1 MQQRYRLTSFFVFA
15 VLFALVG
22 VLALWQPD
30 ATPRA
35 QAAPTTALPLI
46 DDFESGLPGTWFQ
59 YGDYQ
64 NGTFINT
71 TVVTTN
77 TVPGLDPNSVLKIE
91 YNSAGWGAG
100 TGNNL
105 GGQDWSA
112 YDGLAFWFKGAATGA
127 TFRVILSDNPD
138 PNLPGDTAERF
149 AYEFVDTSAGWR
161 HILIPWHAFFRDY
174 AYQPP
179 GAPNDGLTLTDVQA
193 YALALPVGT
202 SATVYVD
209 DVRLVKIQ
217 GVDDFESG
225 LPGTW
230 FQYGDYQNGTFINTT
245 VVTTNTVP
253 GLDPNSVLKIEYNSA
268 GWGAG
273 TGNNLGGQDW
283 SAYNGMG
290 FWFWGS
296 NSGQTYRVILSDN
309 PDPNLPGDTA
319 ERFAYEFV
327 DAFDGWRFISIP
339 WDAFFRDYAYQ
350 PPGAPNDGLTL
361 TDVQAYALALPGG
374 TRTTYID
381 NVLLFGDGN
390 VTPTVNFVQ
399 NAYSGSEGF
408 PITLTLGLNTPP
420 TTTVTVTVQSQDGTA
435 LAGVDYVPLSTTV
448 TFGVGE
454 TEKTVVLTTL
464 DDTKTEDDETLAV
477 LLSNPQGV
485 QLGVRSAVTVTIVD
499 NDAPATG
506 GAKFTLVDDF
516 EQSAL
521 PSGQDS
527 NGIGVGYVTWN
538 APSAAAAITLTQNP
552 PSQVPGAVV
561 SNTVLQLDVTIG
573 AGQWAGY
580 THAFTNETAD
590 TWVSQDWSSYEGIC
604 FWLYGN
610 NTGGTLFFDIL
621 DNRNP
626 GSTTDD
632 AERWSYSIVDNF
644 TGWKLFEVPFSD
656 FARKEIGNGAPN
668 DGLTLTEVWG
678 YAVGGYGSVDM
689 GTRTYYV
696 DDVGLL
702 VRTQVVDDFEQSAL
716 PSGQDSNGIGV
727 GYVTWNAPSAAA
739 AITLTQNP
747 PSQVPGAVVSN
758 TVLQLDVT
766 IGAGQWAGYTHAF
779 TNETADT
786 WVSQDWS
793 SYEGICFWLYGNNT
807 GGTLF
812 FDILDNRNP
821 GSTTD
826 DAERWSYSIVD
837 NFTGW
842 KFFQVPFSDFAR
854 KEIGNGAPN
863 DGLTLTEVW
872 GYAVG
877 GYGSVD
883 MGTQTYYVDDVTLY
897 GKVATAIPLQV
908 AFADTSYTVTE
919 GETAVVTVALSVTTT
934 ETVTVT
940 YVTAEST
947 ARPYRDFVPVSGT
960 LTFAPGQSVM
970 TFTVPTL
977 DNAKDD
983 GSRALMLNL
992 RDAINADLGFA
1003 VRAMVTI
1010 EDDEPTD
1017 PALVDDFEG
1026 WHPFEI
1032 SGTLTLTVTEVMS
1045 GSLEARPEQDTYE
1058 RLLEVAYDTTNSP
1071 AVLTRRFVEPQ
1082 DWSEYE
1088 ALSFWFYGTGSGE
1101 TYTVEL
1107 LDNPAVTTGD
1117 VAPSDWV
1124 LVWSDEFNDPA
1135 GTPPNPNI
1143 WTHEIGDGTMYGI
1156 PGWGNGEFQF
1166 YTDDPANASTDGQG
1180 NLVISLQPTDPNNA
1194 PLCWYGPCE
1203 YTSARLVTAQKQAFK
1218 YGRIEA
1224 RIKVPDGPAGLWPAF
1239 WMLGTNI
1246 GEVGWPQSGEID
1258 IMEYVSRFPNE
1269 VFGTIHGPGYSGGAG
1284 FGNTYA
1290 FTTTV
1295 ASDYHTFAVEWGP
1308 DEIHWYVDGINYH
1321 NATPADVAPNEWVFN
1336 HPFFLILN
1344 MAIGGNFG
1352 GDIDPSMPFPQELK
1366 VDYIRVYGAADT
1378 AERFEAHFVD
1388 DTPGW
1393 RRVVIPFSQFTR
1405 SATQPAG
1412 APNDGLTLSAVS
1424 GYGLRMPQNSV
1435 GTFRMDWVYLQD
1447 WYVYYFPLIGNNG
1460 P

>member
-1 MQQRYRLTSFFVFA
+1 MQRRYRLTSFFVFA

-22 VLALWQPD
+22 VLALWRPD

-91 YNSAGWGAG
+91 YSSAGWGAG
-100 TGNNL
+100 TGNDL

-138 PNLPGDTAERF
+138 PNASGDTAERF

-230 FQYGDYQNGTFINTT
+230 FQYGDYQSGTFINTT

-273 TGNNLGGQDW
+273 TGNDLGGQDW

-309 PDPNLPGDTA
+309 PDPSLPGDTA

-538 APSAAAAITLTQNP
+538 APGAAAAITLTQNP

-580 THAFTNETAD
+580 THAFTN
-590 TWVSQDWSSYEGIC
+590 
-604 FWLYGN
+604 
-610 NTGGTLFFDIL
+610 
-621 DNRNP
+621 
-626 GSTTDD
+626 D
-632 AERWSYSIVDNF
+632 A
-644 TGWKLFEVPFSD
+644 
-656 FARKEIGNGAPN
+656 
-668 DGLTLTEVWG
+668 
-678 YAVGGYGSVDM
+678 
-689 GTRTYYV
+689 
-696 DDVGLL
+696 
-702 VRTQVVDDFEQSAL
+702 
-716 PSGQDSNGIGV
+716 
-727 GYVTWNAPSAAA
+727 
-739 AITLTQNP
+739 
-747 PSQVPGAVVSN
+747 
-758 TVLQLDVT
+758 
-766 IGAGQWAGYTHAF
+766 
-779 TNETADT
+779 ADT

-919 GETAVVTVALSVTTT
+919 GETAVVTVALSVTST

-1003 VRAMVTI
+1003 ARAMVTI

-1026 WHPFEI
+1026 WYPFEI

-1045 GSLEARPEQDTYE
+1045 GSPEARPEQDTYE

-1071 AVLTRRFVEPQ
+1071 ATLTRRFVEPQ

-1135 GTPPNPNI
+1135 GTPPNPNV

-1203 YTSARLVTAQKQAFK
+1203 YTSARLITAQKQAFK

-1352 GDIDPSMPFPQELK
+1352 GDIDPSMTFPQELK